1 MILTAPLSPL
11 SAMVVYC
18 AQAIMESISRGPN
31 AAAANQDDD
40 DRHHPPAPIVPFPL
54 LNHPNNP
61 PTDSSEEGTVE
72 ETTAAGCDGDA
83 TASSSSVDHD
93 QQPANNDLNSSSNS
107 NSSSV
112 EKQRAMSSSA
122 SSSSSSSS
130 TLTTTSSSSSEEH
143 STTVV
148 ALPPIIPNLV
158 GATDPSLRM
167 KTYLNELVAYLKEAG
182 ESNSTNNSGYEEE
195 EEEDCRKKKK
205 RKKLEQPPSSSQS
218 QLERSASSTN
228 TNTSS
233 NNNKAQPIDTIMHWM
248 DSFQDDETIQ
258 LMCLQSLPT
267 VLENPTYRRT
277 AQSDGLASI
286 VLYDMAAF
294 PSNSLLI
301 LTAFHTLVVL
311 LRPLGTNEGMVHKA
325 SSVAMRQRSTMS
337 CQSDKGIRSISKV
350 SSGLGGVAGGGG
362 GGKSA
367 GGSSSTTTA
376 TASIH
381 SVNFKGTQHH
391 PHSKQQRSNST
402 SSTSS
407 SSSVISNTQLY
418 DPSMKNQLTNWEENG
433 VRVMLDSLRRFSN
446 DRYLQAMGCWA
457 MVNAA
462 LYPSLKSGLTRLG
475 GVYAVTNAMMLHP
488 NAEAVQ
494 FRGLFA
500 LINLVI
506 PERDSNND
514 RERSGSSIHS
524 HVHQIAR
531 LTILA
536 MKNFHTNKSIL
547 NRGCLVLRNLS
558 LTPSFVK
565 ILGRTP
571 GCVDMLLHC
580 RQICPRDVLVQ
591 RSART
596 IMVMIQRATE
606 KEHELKKVHH
616 HDRHSFTLTQPF
628 PVPSREREEAVDR
641 SSSLSTT
648 TPTLSLDESQR
659 KR

>member
-1 MILTAPLSPL
+1 
-11 SAMVVYC
+11 
-18 AQAIMESISRGPN
+18 
-31 AAAANQDDD
+31 
-40 DRHHPPAPIVPFPL
+40 
-54 LNHPNNP
+54 
-61 PTDSSEEGTVE
+61 
-72 ETTAAGCDGDA
+72 
-83 TASSSSVDHD
+83 
-93 QQPANNDLNSSSNS
+93 
-107 NSSSV
+107 
-112 EKQRAMSSSA
+112 
-122 SSSSSSSS
+122 
-130 TLTTTSSSSSEEH
+130 
-143 STTVV
+143 
-148 ALPPIIPNLV
+148 
-158 GATDPSLRM
+158 
-167 KTYLNELVAYLKEAG
+167 
-182 ESNSTNNSGYEEE
+182 
-195 EEEDCRKKKK
+195 
-205 RKKLEQPPSSSQS
+205 
-218 QLERSASSTN
+218 
-228 TNTSS
+228 
-233 NNNKAQPIDTIMHWM
+233 
-248 DSFQDDETIQ
+248 
-258 LMCLQSLPT
+258 MCLQSLPT
-267 VLENPTYRRT
+267 ILEDPTLRRI

-325 SSVAMRQRSTMS
+325 NSVTMSQRSTMS
-337 CQSDKGIRSISKV
+337 STSSKGIPSISKHH
-350 SSGLGGVAGGGG
+350 GGGVGGSGA
-362 GGKSA
+362 SA
-367 GGSSSTTTA
+367 PSSSTTEA
-376 TASIH
+376 TAAIH
-381 SVNFKGTQHH
+381 SVNFKGSSSSPPSSSSTPQQ
-391 PHSKQQRSNST
+391 HSKQQRSNST
-402 SSTSS
+402 SSSSS

-462 LYPSLKSGLTRLG
+462 LYPSLKSSLTRLG

-506 PERDSNND
+506 PGEYIYSIAGLLYYDISSARIVSLIHLVHSPLLIFFTERDNNN
-514 RERSGSSIHS
+514 ERSNSSSSIHS
-524 HVHQIAR
+524 HVYQIAR

-606 KEHELKKVHH
+606 KDQQLTTTSNA
-616 HDRHSFTLTQPF
+616 HDRNSFTLTQPF
-628 PVPSREREEAVDR
+628 PVPSRGELGGGNR
-641 SSSLSTT
+641 SSSPAS
-648 TPTLSLDESQR
+648 TLSSGVSQR
-659 KR
+659 KL

>member
-1 MILTAPLSPL
+1 
-11 SAMVVYC
+11 MVVYC